1 MGDKE
6 VKDTTMEAM
15 AVQVVEED
23 LAAEGLMEATA
34 QPPMKLLG
42 KDSMRQQDVL
52 LIISYIREEE
62 HPVLR
67 DILYIREDLVEVQI
81 RVVDI

>member
-34 QPPMKLLG
+34 QPPMELLG